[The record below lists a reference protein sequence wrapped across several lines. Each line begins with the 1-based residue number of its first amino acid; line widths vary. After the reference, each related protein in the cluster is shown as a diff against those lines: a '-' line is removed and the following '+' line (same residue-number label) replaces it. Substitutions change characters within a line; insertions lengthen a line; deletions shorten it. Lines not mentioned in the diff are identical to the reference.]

1 MKVVTV
7 SQMRSLEEA
16 AGRLG
21 VSERA
26 LMEEA
31 GLAAA
36 QEAWMSV
43 GAQEGRGISVLVGPG
58 NNGGDGLVAAKHL
71 ASWGATVAVYLL
83 RPRPAD
89 SELWT
94 PIVDA
99 DIATSTVEDDP
110 GLERLARWLGESS
123 CVIDALLG
131 TGTARPIEGDLAAV
145 LARLAEARSGSAAPR
160 LIALDLP
167 TGVDP
172 DTGRA
177 DPATVA
183 ADQTIAFG
191 FRKVGLLQMPGASLA
206 GDVVTVDI
214 GIPRDAGSADLPFEE
229 LDFRSVQALL
239 PKRPNDAHKGTF
251 GRAVVA
257 AGSRRYPGAAR
268 LASEA
273 AARTGAGLTALAT
286 PAVVQPLVA
295 PAIPDVIHE
304 PLPSAAGAMRG
315 SEAARALLRALPE
328 ADSLLLGPGLSH
340 TPAVEEFVRSVL
352 AGLSSA
358 APSLRGLVLDADAL
372 NVLAA
377 TAGWPDLLTA
387 LEVPRVLTPHPGEMA
402 RLIGASTLEVQSD
415 RLGVALLQARR
426 SRSVVILKGAC
437 TVVASPDGRARISS
451 AASSGLAKGGTG
463 DVLAGLVAGL
473 LAQGIEAFDAA
484 SAAVYLHSEAG
495 RAAAEALG
503 NAAVLASDLLAHLGP
518 VRRLL
523 DGDATS
529 SASSFGSMGGF
540 GGMGGMGGLGGGMLG
555 GMAGL
560 GGGAMGG
567 FGGMAGLGGP

>member
-131 TGTARPIEGDLAAV
+131 TGAARPIEGDLAAV